1 MNNEEN
7 KKYKVQREG
16 IAGQTDIN
24 SEKNKNKMR
33 KETKIKIAGG
43 TLIICVTG
51 LIIFSCCHPTCNKD
65 TDSYE
70 TTITSVTTSSGNY
83 IDGFYDDT
91 SIEESTTKE
100 SSKTTTTSNT
110 KKEVTEISDLDSE
123 PTVTTVPYDESD
135 GIITTQT
142 AGTTAPTWEDYVT
155 DQTTTKD
162 QYTTNTDTNITTKS
176 DPSETTRVTTT
187 SETTVPTLKETESD
201 TKTKPTFSET
211 SQISAET
218 KPTIPTGPTGSITNP
233 TGSSDTKPSSTEPPV
248 TVTNPIDTKTEPP
261 VTVTN
266 PMDTKTEPPVTVTN
280 PIDTKTEPPVTVTN
294 PPVSSNPI
302 PNITDFTGQTG
313 IGTDNVYDPF
323 AKKVFVKNKIYRYF
337 WHK

>member
-7 KKYKVQREG
+7 KEYEFQREG
-16 IAGQTDIN
+16 ITGQTDIN

-70 TTITSVTTSSGNY
+70 TTITSVMTSSGNY

-135 GIITTQT
+135 EIITNQT

-155 DQTTTKD
+155 DQTTTKN
-162 QYTTNTDTNITTKS
+162 QYTTNNDTNITTKS

-211 SQISAET
+211 SQISSET
-218 KPTIPTGPTGSITNP
+218 KPTIPTGPTGPTGSITNP

-266 PMDTKTEPPVTVTN
+266 P
-280 PIDTKTEPPVTVTN
+280 IDTKTE

-323 AKKVFVKNKIYRYF
+323 AKKVFVKNYRYF